1 MILIKLITVAIIFFI
16 IFYYLNKKK
25 QKLTNRKTKLVK
37 LNNADRILN
46 DKNILNI
53 VYSIEGYYY
62 YNQQAFAELISYLES
77 FLEIIEL
84 IKIDDHY
91 STNLYANLRDLKK
104 LIINALVS
112 IEIKLPTEYNINDV
126 VNDIQEVLDT
136 YIDEV
141 YLIHE
146 NYVKRKGMDYT
157 VKIIKRNDLDGY
169 NADNSIFEPNKKLL
183 FNRI

>member
-1 MILIKLITVAIIFFI
+1 MIIIKIITVVIIFFI

-25 QKLTNRKTKLVK
+25 QKLNNRKTKLVK
-37 LNNADRILN
+37 LNNADRILD
-46 DKNILNI
+46 DKNLLDII
-53 VYSIEGYYY
+53 YSIEGYYY
-62 YNQQAFAELISYLES
+62 YNQQAFGELIKYLES

-84 IKIDDHY
+84 IRIDDHY
-91 STNLYANLRDLKK
+91 STNLYGNLRDLKK
-104 LIINALVS
+104 LIINTLIS
-112 IEIKLPTEYNINDV
+112 IEIKLPPEYNINDV
-126 VNDIQEVLDT
+126 VNDMQQILDK

-146 NYVKRKGMDYT
+146 NYIKRKGMDHT

-169 NADNSIFEPNKKLL
+169 NGDNSIFEPNKKLL